1 MAIPG
6 LRPELPL
13 RAKVRIGDR
22 TERGAP
28 RSLDYFVCSD
38 QSFAPLVGERP
49 RELRIRFPYADA
61 AACWSSGLE
70 LWLRGRERPILGC
83 YTKGDGQAH
92 RIGKERDAAGAV
104 VLDPKVLADRS
115 VDRKRLPMA
124 CPAQDCPYFLE
135 EKCRPVARLNFQ
147 IEGGPVDSVYRF
159 ETKSLTTIEL
169 IEGVVGQYSDLR
181 TLAYILYVER
191 RKKQGKEYSIVGLRQ
206 ADPVAPAASPSLAT
220 PVTDWRQ
227 ECVDLLKQLGSWP
240 PSPETAEWIQ
250 RHGYEEAATALS
262 RRVERMVLE
271 PVDA

>member
-28 RSLDYFVCSD
+28 RSLDHFVCPD
-38 QSFAPLVGERP
+38 PSFAQLAGDRP

-83 YTKGDGQAH
+83 YTKGDGTAH
-92 RIGKERDAAGAV
+92 RIGRPDDLVGV
-104 VLDPKVLADRS
+104 VLDPKVLGDRS
-115 VDRKRLPMA
+115 VERKRLPMA
-124 CPAQDCPYFLE
+124 CPAHECPYFQD

-169 IEGVVGQYSDLR
+169 LEGVVGQYTDLR
-181 TLAYILYVER
+181 TVVFFLYVER

-206 ADPVAPAASPSLAT
+206 AETANPPASPAT
-220 PVTDWRQ
+220 DESVTDWRQ

-240 PSPETAEWIQ
+240 PSTATAEWIT
-250 RHGYEEAATALS
+250 RHGHEAAATAL
-262 RRVERMVLE
+262 RKKLE
-271 PVDA
+271 AAKEAPDAA